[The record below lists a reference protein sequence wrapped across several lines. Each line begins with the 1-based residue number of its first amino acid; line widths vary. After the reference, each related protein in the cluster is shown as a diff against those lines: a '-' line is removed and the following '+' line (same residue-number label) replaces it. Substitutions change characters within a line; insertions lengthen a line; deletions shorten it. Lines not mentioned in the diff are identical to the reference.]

1 MALQVLD
8 RPAVSSAP
16 PAAPALSPAA
26 RPPRHPRTPPR
37 RVRLAVAASV
47 VLATAAASSFA
58 ADAAVTART
67 PDRMSCSNPGDRW
80 SARYPWTWV
89 GEVFVR
95 FSVPDTALARP
106 VPVRATIAW
115 GSYRAHVTDLAYPGK
130 LGGTMLVFSKL
141 DGQEKPLYDTVFK
154 SDTPVCVQFGIGPEM
169 LYSTANRTVVLRDW
183 VEGHDVV

>member
-1 MALQVLD
+1 
-8 RPAVSSAP
+8 
-16 PAAPALSPAA
+16 
-26 RPPRHPRTPPR
+26 
-37 RVRLAVAASV
+37 VAASV

-67 PDRMSCSNPGDRW
+67 PDRMSCSNPADRW
-80 SARYPWTWV
+80 STRYPWTWV

-115 GSYRAHVTDLAYPGK
+115 GSYRAHITDLAYPGK